1 MTDELL
7 RDRERPGD
15 DPAGDAIQVLAE
27 PTQLLTGL
35 EIGLPTNRVVC
46 VGCGD
51 QLGEGRAVTVYGY
64 RQAER
69 DEWDLRRCYCEA
81 CAPTAIETPTL
92 GVSELLARAW
102 LGSVALP
109 RTRTHRLCLTEV
121 ELVTYSP
128 PAEGCEP

>member
-1 MTDELL
+1 MTDEVL
-7 RDRERPGD
+7 RDREQTGANLGT
-15 DPAGDAIQVLAE
+15 DPVILTAD

-35 EIGLPTNRVVC
+35 EVGLPTNRVVC

-102 LGSVALP
+102 LGSIALP

>member
-1 MTDELL
+1 MIDEVL
-7 RDRERPGD
+7 RDRERPGA
-15 DPAGDAIQVLAE
+15 DPGGDPTQVTAE

-35 EIGLPTNRVVC
+35 SVGLPTNRVVC

-51 QLGEGRAVTVYGY
+51 QLAEGRAVTVYAY

-69 DEWDLRRCYCEA
+69 DEWDLRRCYCED

-92 GVSELLARAW
+92 GVSELLVQAW

-109 RTRTHRLCLTEV
+109 RTRTHRLCPTEV
-121 ELVTYSP
+121 ELVAASP
-128 PAEGCEP
+128 PAEGHRP